1 MFGFGKKNKS
11 YLNAD
16 LNDWLILL
24 SENLAMVASPT
35 NFGDE
40 DLPSE
45 GLLSVEL
52 DTVIRFINEEADKLT
67 DEELFGETFQQQM
80 LRLGKNANDTV
91 MLSLQK
97 VLFSVL
103 FGIDMY
109 RFNYAP
115 SDIDEVLLTA
125 IALIAVPE
133 EDYNCFIQQI
143 CHMRDNANFN
153 REDTWSGMDFKMFLL
168 DALLVRET
176 AWIGTPSVLPE
187 RGGKKL
193 FGFNK
198 KANKIYLSQIERIKV
213 TLETFEAKPIPA
225 NPYLVR

>member
-40 DLPSE
+40 DIPSE

-97 VLFSVL
+97 VLFAVL

-125 IALIAVPE
+125 LSLVSVPE
-133 EDYNCFIQQI
+133 QDYN
-143 CHMRDNANFN
+143 
-153 REDTWSGMDFKMFLL
+153 
-168 DALLVRET
+168 
-176 AWIGTPSVLPE
+176 
-187 RGGKKL
+187 
-193 FGFNK
+193 
-198 KANKIYLSQIERIKV
+198 
-213 TLETFEAKPIPA
+213 
-225 NPYLVR
+225 

>member
-40 DLPSE
+40 DIPSE

-52 DTVIRFINEEADKLT
+52 DTVIRFINEEAYKLT

-97 VLFSVL
+97 VLFAVL

-125 IALIAVPE
+125 LSLVSVPE
-133 EDYNCFIQQI
+133 QDYNCFVQQI

-153 REDTWSGMDFKMFLL
+153 PEDTWSSMDFKAFLL

-176 AWIGTPSVLPE
+176 ACIDTPSVLLK
-187 RGGKKL
+187 RGGKEL
-193 FGFNK
+193 FCLNK
-198 KANKIYLSQIERIKV
+198 KANKIYLLQIERIKV
-213 TLETFEAKPIPA
+213 ILETFEAKPIPA
-225 NPYLVR
+225 NPYSVR

>member
-35 NFGDE
+35 NFGNE
-40 DLPSE
+40 DIPSE

-52 DTVIRFINEEADKLT
+52 DTVIRFINGEADKLT

-80 LRLGKNANDTV
+80 IRLGKNANDSV

-109 RFNYAP
+109 RFNYVP
-115 SDIDEVLLTA
+115 SDVDEVLLTA
-125 IALIAVPE
+125 IALVTVPE
-133 EDYNCFIQQI
+133 QDYKCFVQQI

-153 REDTWSGMDFKMFLL
+153 REDTWSDMDFKTFLL

-176 AWIGTPSVLPE
+176 AWIGTPSVFLK
-187 RGGKKL
+187 RGEKAL
-193 FGFNK
+193 FGLNK
-198 KANKIYLSQIERIKV
+198 KACKIYLSQIERIKV
-213 TLETFEAKPIPA
+213 TLETFEAKPIPI
-225 NPYLVR
+225 NPYSVR

>member
-11 YLNAD
+11 YLNVG

-24 SENLAMVASPT
+24 SEKLAMVASPT
-35 NFGDE
+35 NFGNE
-40 DLPSE
+40 DIPSE
-45 GLLSVEL
+45 GLLSAEL

-80 LRLGKNANDTV
+80 IRLGKNANDTV

-125 IALIAVPE
+125 IALIAIPE
-133 EDYNCFIQQI
+133 KNYNCFIQQI

-153 REDTWSGMDFKMFLL
+153 QEDTWSDMDFKTFLL

-176 AWIGTPSVLPE
+176 AWIGTPSVFLK
-187 RGGKKL
+187 RGEKAL
-193 FGFNK
+193 FGLNK
-198 KANKIYLSQIERIKV
+198 KACKIYLSQIERIKV
-213 TLETFEAKPIPA
+213 TLETFEAKPIPI
-225 NPYLVR
+225 NPYSVR

>member
-1 MFGFGKKNKS
+1 MFSFGKKNKS
-11 YLNAD
+11 YLNVD

-24 SENLAMVASPT
+24 SEKLAMVASPT
-35 NFGDE
+35 NFGNE
-40 DLPSE
+40 DIPSE
-45 GLLSVEL
+45 GLLSAEL

-80 LRLGKNANDTV
+80 IRLGKNANDTV

-125 IALIAVPE
+125 LSLVSVPE
-133 EDYNCFIQQI
+133 QDYNCFVQQI

-153 REDTWSGMDFKMFLL
+153 PEDTWSSMDLKAFLL

-176 AWIGTPSVLPE
+176 ACIDTPSVLLK
-187 RGGKKL
+187 RGGKDL
-193 FGFNK
+193 FGLNK

-213 TLETFEAKPIPA
+213 TLETFEVKPIPA
-225 NPYLVR
+225 NPYLVH

>member
-40 DLPSE
+40 DIPSE

-97 VLFSVL
+97 VLFAVL

-125 IALIAVPE
+125 LSLVSVPE
-133 EDYNCFIQQI
+133 QDYNCFVQQI

-153 REDTWSGMDFKMFLL
+153 PEDTWSSMDFKAFLL

-176 AWIGTPSVLPE
+176 ACIDTPSVLLK
-187 RGGKKL
+187 RGGKEL
-193 FGFNK
+193 FCLNK
-198 KANKIYLSQIERIKV
+198 KANKIYLLQIERIKV
-213 TLETFEAKPIPA
+213 ILETFEAKPIPT

>member
-11 YLNAD
+11 YLNVD

-24 SENLAMVASPT
+24 SEKLAMVASPT
-35 NFGDE
+35 NFGNE
-40 DLPSE
+40 DIPSE
-45 GLLSVEL
+45 GLLSAEL

-80 LRLGKNANDTV
+80 IRLGKNANDTV

-125 IALIAVPE
+125 IALIAVPKKN
-133 EDYNCFIQQI
+133 YNCFIQQI

-153 REDTWSGMDFKMFLL
+153 QEDTWSDMDFKTFLL

-176 AWIGTPSVLPE
+176 AWIGTPSVFLK
-187 RGGKKL
+187 RGEKAL
-193 FGFNK
+193 FGLNK
-198 KANKIYLSQIERIKV
+198 KACKIYLSQIERIKV
-213 TLETFEAKPIPA
+213 TLETFEAKPIPI
-225 NPYLVR
+225 NPYSVR

>member
-11 YLNAD
+11 YLNVD

-35 NFGDE
+35 NFGNE
-40 DLPSE
+40 DIPSE
-45 GLLSVEL
+45 GLLSAEL

-91 MLSLQK
+91 ILSLQK

-115 SDIDEVLLTA
+115 SDVDEVLLTA
-125 IALIAVPE
+125 IALVAVPE
-133 EDYNCFIQQI
+133 QDYNCFVQQI

-153 REDTWSGMDFKMFLL
+153 PEDTWSSMDFKTFLL
-168 DALLVRET
+168 DALLVREN
-176 AWIGTPSVLPE
+176 AWIDTPSDL
-187 RGGKKL
+187 RKQHGKEL
-193 FGFNK
+193 FGLNK
-198 KANKIYLSQIERIKV
+198 KANKIYLSKIEHIR
-213 TLETFEAKPIPA
+213 TTFETFEAKPIPA
-225 NPYLVR
+225 NPYSIR

>member
-16 LNDWLILL
+16 LNEWLILL

-35 NFGDE
+35 NFGNE
-40 DLPSE
+40 DIPSE
-45 GLLSVEL
+45 GLLSAEL

-91 MLSLQK
+91 ILSLQK

-115 SDIDEVLLTA
+115 SDVDEVLLTA
-125 IALIAVPE
+125 IALVAVPE
-133 EDYNCFIQQI
+133 QDYNCFVQQI

-153 REDTWSGMDFKMFLL
+153 PEDTWSSMDFKTFLL
-168 DALLVRET
+168 DALLVREN
-176 AWIGTPSVLPE
+176 AWIDTPSDL
-187 RGGKKL
+187 RKQHGKEL
-193 FGFNK
+193 FGLNK
-198 KANKIYLSQIERIKV
+198 KANKIYLSKIEHIK
-213 TLETFEAKPIPA
+213 TTFETFEAKPIPA
-225 NPYLVR
+225 NPYSIR

>member
-11 YLNAD
+11 YLNVD

-24 SENLAMVASPT
+24 SEKLAMVASPT
-35 NFGDE
+35 NFGNE
-40 DLPSE
+40 DIPSE
-45 GLLSVEL
+45 GLLSAEL

-80 LRLGKNANDTV
+80 IRLGKNANDTV

-133 EDYNCFIQQI
+133 KNYNCFIQQI
-143 CHMRDNANFN
+143 CHMRDNAIFN
-153 REDTWSGMDFKMFLL
+153 QEDTWSDMDFKTFLL

-176 AWIGTPSVLPE
+176 AWIGTPSVFLK
-187 RGGKKL
+187 RGEKAL
-193 FGFNK
+193 FGLNK
-198 KANKIYLSQIERIKV
+198 KACKIYLSQIERIKV
-213 TLETFEAKPIPA
+213 TLETFEAKPIPI
-225 NPYLVR
+225 NPYSVR

>member
-11 YLNAD
+11 YLNVD

-24 SENLAMVASPT
+24 SEKLAMVASPT
-35 NFGDE
+35 NFGNE
-40 DLPSE
+40 DIPSE
-45 GLLSVEL
+45 GLLSAEL

-80 LRLGKNANDTV
+80 IRLWKNANDTV

-133 EDYNCFIQQI
+133 KNYNCFIQQI

-153 REDTWSGMDFKMFLL
+153 QEDTWSDMDFKTFLL

-176 AWIGTPSVLPE
+176 AWIGTPSVFLK
-187 RGGKKL
+187 RGEKAL
-193 FGFNK
+193 FGLNK
-198 KANKIYLSQIERIKV
+198 KACKIYLSQIERIKV
-213 TLETFEAKPIPA
+213 TLETFEAKPIPI
-225 NPYLVR
+225 NPYSVR

>member
-11 YLNAD
+11 YLNVD

-24 SENLAMVASPT
+24 SEKLAMVASPT
-35 NFGDE
+35 NFGNE
-40 DLPSE
+40 DIPSE
-45 GLLSVEL
+45 GLLSAEL

-80 LRLGKNANDTV
+80 IRLGKNANDTV

-133 EDYNCFIQQI
+133 KNYNCFIQQI

-153 REDTWSGMDFKMFLL
+153 QGDTWSDMDFKTFLL

-176 AWIGTPSVLPE
+176 AWIGTPSVFLK
-187 RGGKKL
+187 RGEKAL
-193 FGFNK
+193 FGLNK
-198 KANKIYLSQIERIKV
+198 KACKIYLSQIERIKV
-213 TLETFEAKPIPA
+213 TLETFEAKPIPI
-225 NPYLVR
+225 NPYSVR

>member
-11 YLNAD
+11 YLNVD

-24 SENLAMVASPT
+24 SEKLAMVASPT
-35 NFGDE
+35 NFGNE
-40 DLPSE
+40 DIPSE
-45 GLLSVEL
+45 GLLSAEL

-67 DEELFGETFQQQM
+67 DEEFFGETFQQQM
-80 LRLGKNANDTV
+80 IRLGKNANDTV

-133 EDYNCFIQQI
+133 KNYNCFIQQI

-153 REDTWSGMDFKMFLL
+153 QEDTWSDMDFKTFLL

-176 AWIGTPSVLPE
+176 AWIGTPSVFLK
-187 RGGKKL
+187 RGEKAL
-193 FGFNK
+193 FGLNK
-198 KANKIYLSQIERIKV
+198 KACKIYLSQIERIKV
-213 TLETFEAKPIPA
+213 TLETFEAKPIPI
-225 NPYLVR
+225 NPYSVR

>member
-40 DLPSE
+40 DIPSE

-91 MLSLQK
+91 ILSLQK
-97 VLFSVL
+97 VLFAVL

-115 SDIDEVLLTA
+115 SDVDEVLLTA
-125 IALIAVPE
+125 IALVAVPE
-133 EDYNCFIQQI
+133 QDYNCFVQQI

-153 REDTWSGMDFKMFLL
+153 PEDTWSSMDFKTFLL

-176 AWIGTPSVLPE
+176 ACIDIPSVLLKC
-187 RGGKKL
+187 RGKDL
-193 FGFNK
+193 FSLNK

-213 TLETFEAKPIPA
+213 TLETFEAKPIPE
-225 NPYLVR
+225 NPYSVR

>member
-35 NFGDE
+35 NFGNE
-40 DLPSE
+40 DIPSE
-45 GLLSVEL
+45 GLLSAEL

-91 MLSLQK
+91 ILSLQK

-115 SDIDEVLLTA
+115 SDVDEVLLTA
-125 IALIAVPE
+125 IALVAVPE
-133 EDYNCFIQQI
+133 QDYNCFVQQI

-153 REDTWSGMDFKMFLL
+153 PEDTWSSMDFKTFLL
-168 DALLVRET
+168 DALLVREN
-176 AWIGTPSVLPE
+176 AWIDTLSDL
-187 RGGKKL
+187 RKQHGKEL
-193 FGFNK
+193 FGLNK
-198 KANKIYLSQIERIKV
+198 KANKIYLSKIEHIK
-213 TLETFEAKPIPA
+213 TTFETFEAKPIPA
-225 NPYLVR
+225 NPYSIR

>member
-40 DLPSE
+40 DIPSE

-97 VLFSVL
+97 VLFAVL

-125 IALIAVPE
+125 LSLVSVPE
-133 EDYNCFIQQI
+133 QDYNCFVQQI

-153 REDTWSGMDFKMFLL
+153 PEDTWSSMDFKAFLL

-176 AWIGTPSVLPE
+176 ACIDTPSVLLK
-187 RGGKKL
+187 RGGKEL
-193 FGFNK
+193 FCLNK
-198 KANKIYLSQIERIKV
+198 KANKIYLLQIERIKV
-213 TLETFEAKPIPA
+213 ILETFEAKPIPA
-225 NPYLVR
+225 NPYSVR

>member
-11 YLNAD
+11 YLNVD

-24 SENLAMVASPT
+24 SEKLAMVASPT
-35 NFGDE
+35 NFGNE
-40 DLPSE
+40 DIPSE
-45 GLLSVEL
+45 GLLSAEL

-80 LRLGKNANDTV
+80 IRLGKNANDTV

-125 IALIAVPE
+125 IALIAIPE
-133 EDYNCFIQQI
+133 KNYNCFIQQI

-153 REDTWSGMDFKMFLL
+153 QEDTWSDMDFKTFLL

-176 AWIGTPSVLPE
+176 AWIGTPSVFLK
-187 RGGKKL
+187 RGEKAL
-193 FGFNK
+193 FGLNK
-198 KANKIYLSQIERIKV
+198 KACKIYLSQIERIKV
-213 TLETFEAKPIPA
+213 TLETFEAKPIPI
-225 NPYLVR
+225 NPYSIR